1 LQLDYFATA
10 LEFYVSRPKATKQEK
25 LRDTES
31 LVFEMFLR
39 YMNASALD
47 SLSLQDHSIKAN
59 PNTVGTSLSKVH
71 LGGDPRFKLTSCDLM
86 TSLTPIALRGDV
98 L

>member
-47 SLSLQDHSIKAN
+47 HRKTI
-59 PNTVGTSLSKVH
+59 LSKQT
-71 LGGDPRFKLTSCDLM
+71 LIP
-86 TSLTPIALRGDV
+86 
-98 L
+98 